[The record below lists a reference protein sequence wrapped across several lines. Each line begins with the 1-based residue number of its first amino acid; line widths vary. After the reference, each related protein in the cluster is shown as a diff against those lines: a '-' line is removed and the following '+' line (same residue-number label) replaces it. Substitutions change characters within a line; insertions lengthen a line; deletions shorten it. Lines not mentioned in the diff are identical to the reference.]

1 MKWQKYQQYLNERLA
16 NLQGTPYSIAA
27 GVACGA
33 AISFTPFVG
42 AHLVLA
48 MMTAWLIRANVVAA
62 ALGTAVGNPWTFPF
76 IWPAVF
82 YVGRKLLGMEGNT
95 EKIIDFSDVFSK
107 AYKALVNLDF
117 SLFFNDIWPILK
129 HMMVG
134 CVPFYVI
141 VWVGCYYILKPFLR
155 QRNRNEGNLNL
166 R

>member
-48 MMTAWLIRANVVAA
+48 MVTAWFIRANVVAA

-82 YVGRKLLGMEGNT
+82 YVGRALSGMEGSRAS
-95 EKIIDFSDVFSK
+95 IDFAQVFAK
-107 AYKALVNLDF
+107 AYKALINFDF
-117 SLFFNDIWPILK
+117 SLFFDDVWPILK
-129 HMMVG
+129 PMILG
-134 CVPFYVI
+134 CVPFYI
-141 VWVGCYYILKPFLR
+141 VVWAASYYFLR
-155 QRNRNEGNLNL
+155 KMLQRREDKI
-166 R
+166 